1 MVKNK
6 LNTTK
11 ATFETKCEEPEQF
24 IPTLFYLISKGQR
37 VTLSPCT
44 VRCFTQNNAS
54 YSEGGWKFHSTAPD
68 LTAEWHKILLL
79 TRLDIFLY

>member
-6 LNTTK
+6 LNSAK
-11 ATFETKCEEPEQF
+11 ATFETKCEEPIQLL
-24 IPTLFYLISKGQR
+24 PTLFYLTCKGQR

-44 VRCFTQNNAS
+44 VGCLTQNNAS
-54 YSEGGWKFHSTAPD
+54 YSEGVWKFHSTAPD

-79 TRLDIFLY
+79 T